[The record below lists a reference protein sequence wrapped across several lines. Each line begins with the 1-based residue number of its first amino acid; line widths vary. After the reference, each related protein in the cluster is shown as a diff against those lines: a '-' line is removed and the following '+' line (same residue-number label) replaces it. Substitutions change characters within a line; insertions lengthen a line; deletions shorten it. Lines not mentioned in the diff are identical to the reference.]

1 MVHRRKY
8 YESPIEDVSSEK
20 EREGMNNVYAL
31 GFVSFFTD
39 ISSEMVFS
47 VLPVFILG
55 LPGSSPAFLGLIEG
69 VAEALSYA
77 LRSVSGF
84 WSDKFR
90 RRKLIVLIG
99 YGFSNVVKPFFAV
112 ASTAWDVLVIRV
124 ADRVGKG
131 IRTAPRDALI
141 SESVAS
147 ERSGAAFGLHRTLDQ
162 SGAIVGPLLA
172 SGLLVFFGY
181 TVRDIF
187 WISFIPGAV
196 ALALI
201 VFFVKETIPKAG
213 AQFELLKGI
222 RDTLTSDYRRL
233 LVVVALFS
241 VGAFNFSFILLNAQ
255 DLGVAADLIPV
266 VYALVNV
273 AHTGIAIPAG
283 RLSDRIGKEK
293 VLAGGYVL
301 FLASTALIFLG
312 PRSLLLAY
320 VIAAVYGLYQGV
332 VETVQRAMVPNYA
345 KTGLRGTAYGIYYL
359 VVGVSFFVSNAA
371 VGWLWN
377 GYGSPAAA
385 LYSMVTASAAV
396 AAMALFLRNR
406 KP

>member
-1 MVHRRKY
+1 MP
-8 YESPIEDVSSEK
+8 ETEEK
-20 EREGMNNVYAL
+20 GGTAQGEMRNIYAL
-31 GFVSFFTD
+31 GLVSFFTD

-47 VLPVFILG
+47 ILPVFILS
-55 LPGSSPAFLGLIEG
+55 LPGSNPAFLGLIEG

-90 RRKLIVLIG
+90 RRKLIILLG

-112 ASTAWDVLVIRV
+112 ASTAWDALAIRV

-141 SESVAS
+141 SESVSS

-172 SGLLVFFGY
+172 SGLLVFLGY

-187 WISFIPGAV
+187 WISFIPGAI

-213 AQFELLKGI
+213 AKFELLRGI
-222 RDTLTSDYRRL
+222 RDTLTADYRRL
-233 LVVVALFS
+233 LAVVALFS
-241 VGAFNFSFILLNAQ
+241 LGAFNFSFILLNAQ

-273 AHTGIAIPAG
+273 AHTLVAIPAG

-293 VLAGGYVL
+293 VLAGGYAL
-301 FLASTALIFLG
+301 FLASTALIFVG

-320 VIAAVYGLYQGV
+320 VVAAVYGLYQGV

-345 KTGLRGTAYGIYYL
+345 KAGLRGTAYGIYYL
-359 VVGVSFFVSNAA
+359 VVGVAFFVSNAA

-377 GYGSPAAA
+377 GYGS
-385 LYSMVTASAAV
+385 STAAV
-396 AAMALFLRNR
+396 YSIATAGAAVVSMILFLRDR
-406 KP
+406 KA

>member
-1 MVHRRKY
+1 M
-8 YESPIEDVSSEK
+8 SLEK
-20 EREGMNNVYAL
+20 EKGGMRNIYAL
-31 GFVSFFTD
+31 GLVSFFTD

-47 VLPVFILG
+47 VLPVFILS

-69 VAEALSYA
+69 VAEALSYS

-90 RRKLIVLIG
+90 RRKLLVLIG

-112 ASTAWDVLVIRV
+112 ASTAWDTLWIRV
-124 ADRVGKG
+124 GDRVGKG

-141 SESVAS
+141 SESVSS

-172 SGLLVFFGY
+172 SGLLIFLGY

-187 WISFIPGAV
+187 WISFIPGAI
-196 ALALI
+196 ALI
-201 VFFVKETIPKAG
+201 ILVFFVKETIPKAG
-213 AQFELLKGI
+213 AKFELLKGI
-222 RDTLTSDYRRL
+222 RDTLTADYRRL

-255 DLGVAADLIPV
+255 DLGVGADLIPL

-273 AHTGIAIPAG
+273 AHTLIAIPAG

-301 FLASTALIFLG
+301 FLTSTTLIFLG
-312 PRSLLLAY
+312 SRSLFLAY

-332 VETVQRAMVPNYA
+332 VETVQRAMVPHYA
-345 KTGLRGTAYGIYYL
+345 KTGLRGTAYGVYYL
-359 VVGVSFFVSNAA
+359 VVGVSFFISNAA
-371 VGWLWN
+371 TGWLWN
-377 GYGSPAAA
+377 SYGSSAAS
-385 LYSMVTASAAV
+385 LYSMVTASVAV
-396 AAMALFLRNR
+396 VSMSLFLRNR
-406 KP
+406 ATPSVG

>member
-1 MVHRRKY
+1 M
-8 YESPIEDVSSEK
+8 SSEK
-20 EREGMNNVYAL
+20 EKGGMRNIYAL
-31 GFVSFFTD
+31 GLVSFFTD

-47 VLPVFILG
+47 VLPVFILS
-55 LPGSSPAFLGLIEG
+55 LPGSSPAFLGVIEG

-112 ASTAWDVLVIRV
+112 VSTAWDTLWIRV
-124 ADRVGKG
+124 GDRVGKG

-141 SESVAS
+141 SESVSS

-172 SGLLVFFGY
+172 SGLLIFLGY

-187 WISFIPGAV
+187 WISFIPGAI
-196 ALALI
+196 ALLII

-213 AQFELLKGI
+213 AKFELLKGI
-222 RDTLTSDYRRL
+222 RDTLTADYRRL

-266 VYALVNV
+266 VYAIVNV
-273 AHTGIAIPAG
+273 AHTLIAIPAG

-293 VLAGGYVL
+293 VLAGGYII

-345 KTGLRGTAYGIYYL
+345 KTGLRGTAYGVYYL

-377 GYGSPAAA
+377 GYGSSAAA

-396 AAMALFLRNR
+396 VSMAVFLRNR
-406 KP
+406 VTPSAG

>member
-1 MVHRRKY
+1 
-8 YESPIEDVSSEK
+8 VSSEK
-20 EREGMNNVYAL
+20 EKSGMRNIYAL
-31 GFVSFFTD
+31 GLVSFFTD

-47 VLPVFILG
+47 VLPVFILS

-77 LRSVSGF
+77 LRSISGF

-90 RRKLIVLIG
+90 RRKLLILIG

-112 ASTAWDVLVIRV
+112 ASTVWDTLWIRLG
-124 ADRVGKG
+124 DRVGKG

-141 SESVAS
+141 SESVSS

-162 SGAIVGPLLA
+162 SGAIAGPLIA
-172 SGLLVFFGY
+172 SGLLIYLGY

-187 WISFIPGAV
+187 WISFIPGAI
-196 ALALI
+196 ALIII

-213 AQFELLKGI
+213 AKFELLKGV
-222 RDTLTSDYRRL
+222 RDTLTPDYRRL
-233 LVVVALFS
+233 LIVVAMFS

-255 DLGVAADLIPV
+255 DLGVAADLLPV

-273 AHTGIAIPAG
+273 AHTLIAIPAG

-293 VLAGGYVL
+293 VLVGGYVL
-301 FLASTALIFLG
+301 FLASTVLIFLE
-312 PRSLLLAY
+312 PRNLLFAY
-320 VIAAVYGLYQGV
+320 LIAAVYGLYQGV

-345 KTGLRGTAYGIYYL
+345 KTGLRGTAYGVYYL
-359 VVGVSFFVSNAA
+359 VVGVSFFISNAA
-371 VGWLWN
+371 AGWLWN
-377 GYGSPAAA
+377 SYGSSTAA
-385 LYSMVTASAAV
+385 LYSMMMASAAV
-396 AAMALFLRNR
+396 VSMALFLRNR
-406 KP
+406 ATPSVG

>member
-1 MVHRRKY
+1 MRN
-8 YESPIEDVSSEK
+8 I
-20 EREGMNNVYAL
+20 YAL
-31 GFVSFFTD
+31 GLVSFFTD

-47 VLPVFILG
+47 VLPVFILS

-69 VAEALSYA
+69 VAEALSYS

-90 RRKLIVLIG
+90 RRKLLVLIG

-112 ASTAWDVLVIRV
+112 ASTAWDTLWVRV
-124 ADRVGKG
+124 GDRVGKG

-141 SESVAS
+141 SESVSS

-172 SGLLVFFGY
+172 SGLLIFLGY

-187 WISFIPGAV
+187 WISFIPGAI
-196 ALALI
+196 ALI
-201 VFFVKETIPKAG
+201 ILVFFVKETIPKAS
-213 AQFELLKGI
+213 AKFELLKGI
-222 RDTLTSDYRRL
+222 RDTLTADYRRL
-233 LVVVALFS
+233 LIVVALFS

-255 DLGVAADLIPV
+255 DLGVGADLIPV

-273 AHTGIAIPAG
+273 AHTLIAIPAG

-293 VLAGGYVL
+293 VLAGGYIL
-301 FLASTALIFLG
+301 FLTSTTLIFLG
-312 PRSLLLAY
+312 SRSLFLAY

-332 VETVQRAMVPNYA
+332 VETVQRAMVPHYA
-345 KTGLRGTAYGIYYL
+345 KTGLRGTAYGVYYL
-359 VVGVSFFVSNAA
+359 VVGVSFFISNAA
-371 VGWLWN
+371 TGWLWN
-377 GYGSPAAA
+377 SYGSSAAS

-396 AAMALFLRNR
+396 VSMSLFLRNR
-406 KP
+406 VTPSVG